1 MFTKKQTSSAQK
13 HILKCNNHFKG
24 FEILRLKDFFKK
36 YDEAIKGHNLPV
48 DMKRVN
54 YNSPYEIFCLTDCR
68 EESVHSMN
76 QEIRK
81 KFRKVN
87 TKRRSRMKKQYM
99 YSNTFNRIHG
109 FLMVEDVSKS
119 EKIPEEKKVLS
130 LSLICASSYSDK
142 RGIGSCLM
150 KFMKKICENSD
161 FTDII
166 LEVAN
171 EHASNYESDE
181 EEEYYDSDDE
191 EDEDNYEE
199 MSDRE
204 IFNEPFINYLT
215 DEFSR
220 KSLRHRIG
228 DHGEKEAY
236 YNVGDEYISGI
247 LYSYINDV
255 HGYEKCDFD
264 EVSEEDKRNPG
275 ANQYGGYY
283 YVKGKV
289 SQKGLFQ
296 FYQKFGF
303 KEMPDIHYKWQIY
316 TTDPY
321 PTMILNL

>member
-13 HILKCNNHFKG
+13 HILKGCTQFKG
-24 FEILRLKDFFKK
+24 FEILRLKDFLKK
-36 YDEAIKGHNLPV
+36 YNEDLSKQNLPFN
-48 DMKRVN
+48 MKRVN

-68 EESVHSMN
+68 EGTLHSMN
-76 QEIRK
+76 KEIK
-81 KFRKVN
+81 QKYRKVN
-87 TKRRSRMKKQYM
+87 TKRRIRMKKQYL

-109 FLMVEDVSKS
+109 YLMVEDVSNS

-150 KFMKKICENSD
+150 NFLKKICEKSD

-171 EHASNYESDE
+171 EHASNYVSDE
-181 EEEYYDSDDE
+181 EEEYYDSDD
-191 EDEDNYEE
+191 DGDYEE
-199 MSDRE
+199 ASYRE
-204 IFNEPFINYLT
+204 IFNDPFINYLT
-215 DEFSR
+215 DEFYR

-228 DHGEKEAY
+228 ENGEKEAY
-236 YNVGDEYISGI
+236 YNVGDEYINGI
-247 LYSYINDV
+247 LYSYINDI
-255 HGYEKCDFD
+255 HGYEKYDFD
-264 EVSEEDKRNPG
+264 EVSEEDKKNPD
-275 ANQYGGYY
+275 ADQYGGYY
-283 YVKGKV
+283 YTKGKL